1 MAPVWFITGCS
12 AGFGLELARLVVK
25 RGWNCVAT
33 ARNPAS
39 LAELAGAGAL
49 ALRLDVT
56 KQEEIDA
63 AVTAAEARFGRIDVL
78 VNNAGYGYMTSVEE
92 GVEAEIR
99 AMYEVNVFGLFAMTR
114 AVLPGMRTR
123 RHGHILNI
131 SSLAG
136 FSGFPT
142 SGYYASTKHAVEG
155 FSKSLA
161 AETAACGIRVT
172 CVEPGPFR
180 TDWAGRSMKQ
190 TPTQIA
196 EYQPTVGQ
204 RLSDFATKVSGH
216 QVGDPVRAGEAMIAV
231 VEKGEP
237 TPHLVLGRIAFEGAT
252 GQLRKS
258 LGAIEA
264 VRDLALS
271 ADFPEA

>member
-33 ARNPAS
+33 ARNPAT
-39 LAELAGAGAL
+39 LAEFTGPNAL
-49 ALRLDVT
+49 ALPLDVT
-56 KQEEIDA
+56 KPAEIDA
-63 AVTAAEARFGRIDVL
+63 AVAAAEARFGRIDVL

-99 AMYEVNVFGLFAMTR
+99 AMYDVNVFGLFAMTR
-114 AVLPGMRTR
+114 AVLPGMRAR
-123 RHGHILNI
+123 KHGHILNI

-136 FSGFPT
+136 FCGFPT

-161 AETAACGIRVT
+161 AEVAACGILVT

-180 TDWAGRSMKQ
+180 TDWAGRSMRQ

-196 EYQPTVGQ
+196 DYAPTVGQ
-204 RLSDFATKVSGH
+204 RLADFATKVSGH
-216 QVGDPVRAGEAMIAV
+216 QAGDPVRAGAAMIAT
-231 VEKGEP
+231 VEKGTP
-237 TPHLVLGRIAFEGAT
+237 TPHLVMGRIAYDGAT
-252 GQLRKS
+252 RQLRQS
-258 LGAIEA
+258 LGEIEA
-264 VRDLALS
+264 LREVALS
-271 ADFPEA
+271 ADFPAE